1 MSDPVV
7 TTRITPAQ
15 LKQLDKWARKHKTTR
30 AAALRQAVDELVYT
44 VPVRGT
50 TADVPAAPRDLM
62 ALARKLRVRTKRK

>member
-30 AAALRQAVDELVYT
+30 AAALRQAVAELDP
-44 VPVRGT
+44 VPVKGT
-50 TADVPAAPRDLM
+50 TADVPAAPRDLV
-62 ALARKLRVRTKRK
+62 ALARMLRARAKRK